1 MMKISR
7 KELLKDDPV
16 LAVMYWS
23 QYFWAACGLF
33 GVWILTPWFPWK

>member
-1 MMKISR
+1 MRIRR

-23 QYFWAACGLF
+23 QYVCWAGILF